1 MEQIR
6 IFHGCEVQ
14 IEKSVRGSLFGIKT
28 LFRVMLNRIPRDR
41 SVANIHDRFF
51 FLHTFS
57 SPTVDFNAE
66 VAINEW
72 SSYTLMSAILKTDVV
87 CDVPITSIPN
97 ILMTELHDL
106 LYNQCIDNICC
117 FSLFIYPMWWI
128 RVCKIKL
135 ISTGENRGKPCL
147 VCKKSWVSEDN

>member
-1 MEQIR
+1 MWGADRKIRPRVTVWHHEALPSDAKQDPEEQI
-6 IFHGCEVQ
+6 F
-14 IEKSVRGSLFGIKT
+14 L
-28 LFRVMLNRIPRDR
+28 
-41 SVANIHDRFF
+41 SVANNHDRFF

-57 SPTVDFNAE
+57 SPTVAFNAE

-72 SSYTLMSAILKTDVV
+72 RSYTLMSAILKTDVV
-87 CDVPITSIPN
+87 CDVAMMSIPN
-97 ILMTELHDL
+97 ILTTELHDL
-106 LYNQCIDNICC
+106 LYDQCIDNICC
-117 FSLFIYPMWWI
+117 FSFFIYPMWWI